1 MQKLKYFRKQKGFTM
16 KDVGKK
22 LNVAENTI
30 SQWERGKRKPSFQ
43 TLVDLAKLYDC
54 SVDDFVD
61 EAEGD
66 ITENRAVLNIRGLR
80 QERGLTATELAE
92 KLGVAVCTVSHWESG
107 KRAPRG
113 SEIVRIAEILDCSI
127 DDLFGYS
134 TKKEDEPEYRVGLKI
149 REYRKAKHLTMKQI
163 GEAVNATEGTVS
175 LWERGKREPSIGNI
189 KKIAQILGCSIS
201 DLLGETE
208 EATAE
213 WVNAL
218 TPEAYKCSACGG
230 TPLYSPGGN
239 GRAFLTITEFCPHC
253 GAKMSNPLADD
264 DNKKTDDK
272 FELEVYLRSFEE
284 GDNITVTCDLLR
296 AMEEARDIIYAQ
308 NAELVKE
315 CEEHEAFVEKAKEEI
330 ERARSATISKWVE
343 VIHENAVAHG
353 WYDDRQKNFG
363 ELLML
368 ITTETA
374 EAMEEYRNGRGFK
387 EIYHDK
393 KGKMCGIPSELA
405 DIVIR
410 VMDLCGYYGIDLEEA
425 IKNKHE
431 YNKAR
436 PYKHGGKKC

>member
-1 MQKLKYFRKQKGFTM
+1 M
-16 KDVGKK
+16 
-22 LNVAENTI
+22 
-30 SQWERGKRKPSFQ
+30 
-43 TLVDLAKLYDC
+43 
-54 SVDDFVD
+54 
-61 EAEGD
+61 
-66 ITENRAVLNIRGLR
+66 LNIKKYRKKK
-80 QERGLTATELAE
+80 GLTLKQIGAA
-92 KLGVAVCTVSHWESG
+92 LGVSECTVSHW
-107 KRAPRG
+107 
-113 SEIVRIAEILDCSI
+113 D
-127 DDLFGYS
+127 
-134 TKKEDEPEYRVGLKI
+134 
-149 REYRKAKHLTMKQI
+149 
-163 GEAVNATEGTVS
+163 N
-175 LWERGKREPSIGNI
+175 GKREPSIENI
-189 KKIAQILGCSIS
+189 KKLAGFLGCSIG
-201 DLLGETE
+201 DLLGVTE

-230 TPLYSPGGN
+230 APLYSPSGN
-239 GRAFLTITEFCPHC
+239 GRAFITITGFCPHC
-253 GAKMSNPLADD
+253 GAKMSNPFADD
-264 DNKKTDDK
+264 NENEETDDK

-330 ERARSATISKWVE
+330 ERARGATISKWVE

-368 ITTETA
+368 ITTEAA
-374 EAMEEYRNGRGFK
+374 EAMEEYRKGRDFK
-387 EIYHDK
+387 ETYHDK